1 MLTKI
6 TALAL
11 VGTVSQAQNF
21 LGTPQQYEVYRVAKH
36 LTENATTQDNMT
48 ISDYTAPVS
57 IDLQFKCQYMAGL
70 NFYNLQNLN
79 K

>member
-11 VGTVSQAQNF
+11 LGAAVQAQNF
-21 LGTPQQYEVYRVAKH
+21 LGSPQQYEVYRVSKH
-36 LTENATTQDNMT
+36 LTENTTVDTNMT
-48 ISDYTAPVS
+48 IANVSAPVT